1 MKKTSKKIAV
11 TALTAAMVLP
21 VFTGTLGN
29 VNVAHADAIQEV
41 ENKSTFQLKKNIIT
55 IQKGDSLPDINK
67 NLDEYFYSGTK
78 EGKSNP
84 VVSAS
89 FNSIGDIE
97 QRLNDENTPLGYY
110 TETVVVQLKDGTRI
124 ELPFVFRTVATKA
137 EKELQ
142 PAYAKVSVKKGEKL
156 PSLAEIVKIK
166 GIENKDQELV
176 YDAKAVN
183 TDVEGE
189 YLVPVEIKVGGEV
202 KAKTAVLV
210 SVVGEV
216 KENDKTTD
224 ITVSEDDKTEKVYV
238 VSEPNFELKVGDKL
252 PDLKEAIKV
261 ADAEGKEVKV
271 KEVTFDKG
279 HEIDTTKEG
288 EGIVP
293 LTVTF
298 EDGSKINVVAK
309 YKVSKTEEENSENK
323 ELEEAKAKAIKELE
337 EAGITSDLALN
348 KIKNAKTVEEVE
360 TIKAELL
367 KSDKKEYTVQ
377 EINMKAFKGATFDED
392 PSFVVKDKDGK
403 VVATKKVEL
412 DQDLNKLS
420 QKVGKYVVNAKIT
433 LANGDVVDGKLN
445 LNVVEGESEETTK
458 PQTGQT
464 PSKNTSNTKTFTKE
478 ENKKD
483 QGYKLE
489 TKEIKIKKGE
499 KLPDIDEYIKVT
511 DKDGKEVSSDDIKEV
526 VADEKKVDTGK
537 YGEYTMPVS
546 VKLKDKDIELKGNIK
561 VKVTDEN
568 GNVPGDTQAN
578 EKVKTGVAG
587 AGVVAGILGL
597 ALAGYKA
604 TKKED

>member
-67 NLDEYFYSGTK
+67 NLDEYFYSGTR

-89 FNSIGDIE
+89 YDMGSFE
-97 QRLNDENTPLGYY
+97 ERLNDKDTPLGYY
-110 TETVVVQLKDGTRI
+110 TTQVKVQLKDGQTI
-124 ELPFVFRTVATKA
+124 GIPFVFRTVATKE

-271 KEVTFDKG
+271 KEVAFDEG

-309 YKVSKTEEENSENK
+309 YKVSKNAEEDNKEDK

-367 KSDKKEYTVQ
+367 KSNKKEYKVQ
-377 EINMKAFKGATFDED
+377 EIDMKAFKGATFDED

-403 VVATKKVEL
+403 VVETKKVEL
-412 DQDLNKLS
+412 DQDLNKLA

-458 PQTGQT
+458 PQT
-464 PSKNTSNTKTFTKE
+464 PSNNNTSKSKTFTKE

>member
-97 QRLNDENTPLGYY
+97 QGLNNENAPLGYY
-110 TETVVVQLKDGTRI
+110 TETVVVQLKDGTKI
-124 ELPFVFRTVATKA
+124 ELPFVFRTVATKE

-176 YDAKAVN
+176 YDTKAVN

-360 TIKAELL
+360 TIKSELL
-367 KSDKKEYTVQ
+367 KSNKKEYRVD
-377 EINMKAFKGATFDED
+377 EVYIKAFKGSTFRET
-392 PSFVVKDKDGK
+392 PTFIVSDKDGNLMRN
-403 VVATKKVEL
+403 KKVEL
-412 DQDLNKLS
+412 DQDLNKLA

-445 LNVVEGESEETTK
+445 LSIFEEKESEETTK
-458 PQTGQT
+458 PQT
-464 PSKNTSNTKTFTKE
+464 PSNNTSNTKTFTKE

>member
-29 VNVAHADAIQEV
+29 VDVAHAETIQEV
-41 ENKSTFQLKKNIIT
+41 ENKTTFQLKKNIIT

-78 EGKSNP
+78 DGKSNP
-84 VVSAS
+84 VVSATY
-89 FNSIGDIE
+89 NMGTLE
-97 QRLNDENTPLGYY
+97 KHLNDENTPLGYY
-110 TETVVVQLKDGTRI
+110 TEPVVVQLKDGDTI
-124 ELPFVFRTVATKA
+124 QLPFVFRTVATKE

-271 KEVTFDKG
+271 KEVAFDEG

-309 YKVSKTEEENSENK
+309 YKVSKNAEEDNKEDK

-367 KSDKKEYTVQ
+367 KSNKKEYTVQ

-403 VVATKKVEL
+403 VMETKKVEL
-412 DQDLNKLS
+412 DQDLNKLA

-433 LANGDVVDGKLN
+433 LANGDVVDGKMN
-445 LNVVEGESEETTK
+445 LNVVEGETEETIK
-458 PQTGQT
+458 PQT
-464 PSKNTSNTKTFTKE
+464 PSNNNTSKPKTFTKE